1 MKIRI
6 NDCYFRRVVH
16 ILSKEFSLISEFL
29 RELRDK
35 DIQQDRARFRKN
47 IERIGQIAAY
57 EISKKMEHDLHFT
70 NTPLGIAKVKKMK
83 EQPILATIL
92 RAGLPLQ
99 QGLNHMFD
107 QADLAYISA
116 YRKHTD
122 ENDYSKF
129 EIKLEYVATPD
140 INDRILIISDPML
153 ATGQSLVQTY
163 EAFMKKGSPK
173 KVYLVG
179 VIGSKQGVDFVT
191 KSIPNTDLWIGVV
204 DETLDKNGYIVPG
217 LGDAGDLSFGTKV

>member
-1 MKIRI
+1 MNYRI
-6 NDCYFRRVVH
+6 IDCYFRSVVY
-16 ILSKEFSLISEFL
+16 ILSKDFSLVSEFL

-57 EISKKMEHDLHFT
+57 EISKHMDHDMHFT
-70 NTPLGIAKVKKMK
+70 TTPLGIAKVKKLK
-83 EQPILATIL
+83 EQPVLATIL

-99 QGLNHMFD
+99 QGLNNMFD

-116 YRKHTD
+116 YRKHID
-122 ENDYSKF
+122 EEDHSKF

-140 INDRILIISDPML
+140 INDRILILCDPML

-163 EAFMKKGSPK
+163 KAFMKKGTPK

-179 VIGSKQGVDFVT
+179 VIGSQEGVDYVT
-191 KSIPNTDLWIGVV
+191 QNIPHADLWIGVV
-204 DETLDKNGYIVPG
+204 DETLDQNGYIVPG
-217 LGDAGDLSFGTKV
+217 LGDAGDLSFGEKL

>member
-1 MKIRI
+1 M
-6 NDCYFRRVVH
+6 DYFRSVVH
-16 ILSKEFSLISEFL
+16 ILSKEFSLVSEFL

-57 EISKKMEHDLHFT
+57 EISKHMESDIHFT
-70 NTPLGIAKVKKMK
+70 TTPLGTAKVKKMK
-83 EQPILATIL
+83 EQPIIATIL

-99 QGLNHMFD
+99 RGLNEMFD

-116 YRKHTD
+116 YRKHTTD
-122 ENDYSKF
+122 TEF
-129 EIKLEYVATPD
+129 EIVLEYVATPD
-140 INDRILIISDPML
+140 INDRILIICDPML

-163 EAFMKKGSPK
+163 EAFMQKGKPS
-173 KVYLVG
+173 KVYLVS
-179 VIGSKQGVDFVT
+179 VIGSQQGVDYVT
-191 KSIPNTDLWIGVV
+191 ANTPDADLWIGVI

>member
-1 MKIRI
+1 M
-6 NDCYFRRVVH
+6 DYFRRVVH
-16 ILSKEFSLISEFL
+16 ILSKEFSLVNEFL

-57 EISKKMEHDLHFT
+57 EISKEMDSEIHFT
-70 NTPLGIAKVKKMK
+70 TTPLGIAQVKKMK
-83 EQPILATIL
+83 EQPIIATIL

-99 QGLNHMFD
+99 RGLNDMFD

-116 YRKHTD
+116 YRKHTTD
-122 ENDYSKF
+122 TEF
-129 EIKLEYVATPD
+129 EIVLEYVATPD
-140 INDRILIISDPML
+140 VNDRILIICDPML

-163 EAFMKKGSPK
+163 EAFMKKGKPS
-173 KVYLVG
+173 KVYLVS
-179 VIGSKQGVDFVT
+179 VIGSQEGVDYVT
-191 KSIPNTDLWIGVV
+191 SNIPDADLWIGVI
-204 DETLDKNGYIVPG
+204 DQELDKNGYIVPG